1 MEEWPVGALKEVG
14 RLLGVGSGELLLLLL
29 LLLQLSESGCSWM
42 FCCSEARNRGTILDF
57 GAAAAADDDDDVAAA
72 AEDDD
77 DDLSV
82 RAARAMGE
90 AAAGAEA
97 GRAADG
103 AEAIAVDITG

>member
-1 MEEWPVGALKEVG
+1 MTMEEWPVGALKEVG

-57 GAAAAADDDDDVAAA
+57 GAAAADDDAAAAA